1 MILLVLYCGIL
12 VSCRSQFVLFESF
25 IFYRGCCVNILDN
38 AQRVRSISET
48 ERVRSKQGRT
58 WSCELVHRRIT
69 GSNRWI
75 NSVRLSFVSIIHTL
89 YITGDWLLSPPP
101 LKVHIEGAFWEE
113 FLGELAISE
122 IMLMQRRSS
131 EMIQL
136 PRGRDSEVQNGFSL
150 VFMGCPGWETSG
162 NQIARLL
169 MDFIRPSR
177 ELTKIHKVETY

>member
-75 NSVRLSFVSIIHTL
+75 NSVRLSFVSIIHTS
-89 YITGDWLLSPPP
+89 YITGGLTFESSASQ
-101 LKVHIEGAFWEE
+101 GAHRRCFPGRI
-113 FLGELAISE
+113 LGRIGNFRDYVDAASQ
-122 IMLMQRRSS
+122 QRDDTVASRTWFGSS
-131 EMIQL
+131 ERVFAGFHGL
-136 PRGRDSEVQNGFSL
+136 PRLRNLWKPNCTITDGLHTSESWV
-150 VFMGCPGWETSG
+150 
-162 NQIARLL
+162 
-169 MDFIRPSR
+169 D
-177 ELTKIHKVETY
+177 